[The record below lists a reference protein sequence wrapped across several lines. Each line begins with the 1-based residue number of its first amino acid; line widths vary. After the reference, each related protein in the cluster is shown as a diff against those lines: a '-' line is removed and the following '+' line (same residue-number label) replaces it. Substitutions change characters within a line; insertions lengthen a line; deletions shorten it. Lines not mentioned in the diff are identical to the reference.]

1 MPQQNINADK
11 VEGNK
16 KGCVNKQISQESSTP
31 KDKAIP
37 FDKTNN
43 SKYGQTTPD
52 SGEKLTKVTS
62 LLSRFAIIRAYC

>member
-62 LLSRFAIIRAYC
+62 LLSRFATIRAYC